1 MKLQNMRIPSPR
13 HSLPS
18 RAFGGGTQ
26 IEVVAELLE
35 AGEEKLSP

>member
-1 MKLQNMRIPSPR
+1 MKLQNMKIPSPR
-13 HSLPS
+13 RSLPS

-26 IEVVAELLE
+26 IEVAELLE